1 MPKITRGF
9 RWVKLSGTV
18 ALEHRGELISDIDRI
33 KEIVLRC
40 PKCGKRAVSYVLHK
54 GQYYYLWHYARG
66 QGKHMWCLGPRN
78 PVTDEVVKDLKRPSE
93 RRSTLELTEEERL
106 ALYKVFVRKKKYT
119 AEEARIAHD
128 VLRRLLQ

>member
-1 MPKITRGF
+1 MPRVVRGF

-18 ALEHRGELISDIDRI
+18 ALEHKGELISDIDRI

-40 PKCGKRAVSYVLHK
+40 PKCGERAVSYVLHK
-54 GQYYYLWHYARG
+54 GQYYYLWHYKQG
-66 QGKHMWCLGPRN
+66 EGKHMWCLGPRN
-78 PVTDEVVKDLKRPSE
+78 PVTDEVVKSLRRPSE
-93 RRSTLELTEEERL
+93 RRGALELTEEERL

-119 AEEARIAHD
+119 AEEARLAHD